1 MYIYIWGGTDGVLT
15 LSRYIRPLSEILIVL
30 VRSFLKAVTFNAN
43 RDKSVLIIA
52 GTDLTLAFVERIY
65 NSVS

>member
-1 MYIYIWGGTDGVLT
+1 MGRNRWGPHV
-15 LSRYIRPLSEILIVL
+15 IPLYKAAIKILIVL
-30 VRSFLKAVTFNAN
+30 VRSFLKAVTSTAN